1 MLWAMESAKLWP
13 NSGADDGLQDTQTRY
28 REALVAGHVAARQG
42 RLEDAL
48 DAYRRAGELVGH
60 RAVPLVRQGSVL
72 HQLGRLEDALA
83 VYRRALEISPGDSF
97 ALAGHA
103 AALGG
108 LERKAPRAALPWPVP
123 ASPAVLEDAQARYR
137 EALVAGHVATQQGR
151 LEDALDAYR
160 RAGELAV
167 HRAVPLA
174 RQGSV
179 LHQLGRLEESLAAY
193 RRAAEIAPGDAFVLA
208 GHVAALGPLEGPG
221 RRAVPWPVA
230 VSATVL
236 LPIVYAIV
244 LLVSEALV
252 TFVDPLLVFPL
263 HGGLVVAVSL
273 HLAWLARRPVETAES
288 RALTA
293 LLLSFVVAPLIRII
307 SLTLPLAQIEP
318 AYRYL
323 FAGVPMALGALL
335 VARTLGL
342 GRQQIGI
349 VWRKPRWQ
357 VLAVVGSLGLG
368 LIEFTIL
375 RPAPMGAFPWTLAGL
390 LPALA
395 VGIFTGFPEE
405 LIFRGLMQTTAR
417 PIMRSGTILYAATVF
432 AVLHLGYESVTD
444 LVFVFAV
451 GLFYG
456 WIFERSRSIVGI
468 SIGHGLANV
477 VLFFVA
483 PHLMSVLTGRPLF

>member
-1 MLWAMESAKLWP
+1 MLGAMESAKLWP
-13 NSGADDGLQDTQTRY
+13 NSGADDSLQDTQARYREALVAGHVAARQVRLEDALDAYRRAEELGGHRAVPLVRQGSVLHQLGRLEESLAAYRRALEISPGDSFALVGQGAVFRGLERQVPKELLRPGPPSPTVLQGTQARY

-48 DAYRRAGELVGH
+48 DAYRRAGELAAD
-60 RAVPLVRQGSVL
+60 RAVPLV
-72 HQLGRLEDALA
+72 
-83 VYRRALEISPGDSF
+83 
-97 ALAGHA
+97 
-103 AALGG
+103 
-108 LERKAPRAALPWPVP
+108 
-123 ASPAVLEDAQARYR
+123 
-137 EALVAGHVATQQGR
+137 
-151 LEDALDAYR
+151 
-160 RAGELAV
+160 
-167 HRAVPLA
+167 

-193 RRAAEIAPGDAFVLA
+193 RRAAEIAPVDSFALA
-208 GHVAALGPLEGPG
+208 GHAAALGPLEGPG

-230 VSATVL
+230 VSPTVL
-236 LPIVYAIV
+236 WPIVYAIV
-244 LLVSEALV
+244 LLVGEALV

-273 HLAWLARRPVETAES
+273 HLAWLARRPVVTAES

-335 VARTLGL
+335 VARALGL
-342 GRQQIGI
+342 RREQIGM

-456 WIFERSRSIVGI
+456 WIFERSRSIVGV

-483 PHLMSVLTGRPLF
+483 PNLVPVLIGRPLF